1 MRVKKWARMRGLVS
15 LPSSSLGRRGRPPP
29 PPGRKAR
36 GLSPPPRPLGVGVAL
51 GVLQG
56 AGGGAVLEEEALHL
70 PEALEEALAEGP
82 HPLREVLPVL
92 GWTILGPSSPRT
104 RRTTG
109 LGTPRP
115 ISTSGQTGTKS
126 TCSFRAATTL
136 SGMSSP
142 E

>member
-1 MRVKKWARMRGLVS
+1 MAS
-15 LPSSSLGRRGRPPP
+15 LRAQEGERFLRRKPSISSRPWRKP
-29 PPGRKAR
+29 RLKAR
-36 GLSPPPRPLGVGVAL
+36 ILSVRSS
-51 GVLQG
+51 
-56 AGGGAVLEEEALHL
+56 
-70 PEALEEALAEGP
+70 
-82 HPLREVLPVL
+82 PVL
-92 GWTILGPSSPRT
+92 GWTTLGPPSPRT

-126 TCSFRAATTL
+126 TCSLRADTSL